1 MTAPGPF
8 RELGRDFVIKS
19 HNANEKDIMIPKGS
33 AVFMPILCL
42 FRHPDIFAD
51 CDSFV
56 PSRWEQPTEAMKQ
69 AYMPFA
75 VGKRNCIGQ
84 SLAISEMQYISSRLC
99 SKYHFDVVEPG
110 DFDFTLVFHPV
121 GAKVKATRI

>member
-1 MTAPGPF
+1 MVRWDVAFDMLCCNFLTTNCPF
-8 RELGRDFVIKS
+8 VSLT
-19 HNANEKDIMIPKGS
+19 GS

-42 FRHPDIFAD
+42 FRNPDIFMN

-75 VGKRNCIGQ
+75 VGKRNCVGQ
-84 SLAISEMQYISSRLC
+84 SLAMSEMQCIASRLC
-99 SKYHFDVVEPG
+99 SRYHFDVVEPG

-121 GAKVKATRI
+121 KAKVKATRI